1 MKARFLGAVAL
12 AFAFTQLAAP
22 AAYAQQ
28 AAAQFRTAAPQ
39 TFSSQ
44 DLQQYGLSAE
54 ASDRATALQSQ
65 GYEIRVLSHEEA
77 QQYQAGITDNQW
89 LLIGILAAVIVVAV
103 AVSD

>member
-1 MKARFLGAVAL
+1 MKSRLLGAVAL
-12 AFAFTQLAAP
+12 AFAFSQVAAP

-39 TFSSQ
+39 SFSSE
-44 DLQQYGLSAE
+44 DLQRYGLSAD
-54 ASDRATALQSQ
+54 ASARAEALQAQ

-77 QQYQAGITDNQW
+77 AQYQAGITDNQW
-89 LLIGILAAVIVVAV
+89 LLIGILAAVVVIAV